1 MSEIYKSVREIRKK
15 SKPRVH
21 NPSQYISCWTE
32 KEVLDKEVVDA
43 LTVILRTRGCAW
55 ALESG
60 CSMCGYIN
68 DAMQKTVSDEDILQ
82 QFSDASKNLKDQKIV
97 KIFTSGSF
105 FDDREISA
113 FAKKKIIEI
122 LADKAEKISVESRL
136 EYISDE
142 RLRPTIEICENKD
155 VQLEAAVGLESA
167 NDRVLEH
174 SINKNIRFIDYLRAA
189 DVLKKNKVLVKT
201 YLLVKPPFLTEREAI
216 TDALNSVRA
225 IRNISNTISFNPVNI
240 QNYTL
245 VEHLWHRGEY
255 NPPWLWSL
263 VEILSESSKITNAR
277 LLSAPSGAGTKRGVH
292 NCGKCDDTVLKAV
305 QDFSLY
311 GNADVFGGLHC
322 DCKEEWHDV
331 LDLEHFARCT
341 LHRCYN

>member
-1 MSEIYKSVREIRKK
+1 MAPELCKRISEIRKK
-15 SKPRVH
+15 SKPWRYD
-21 NPSQYISCWTE
+21 PSRYISSWTE
-32 KEVLDKEVVDA
+32 KEVLNGEIVDA

-68 DAMQKTVSDEDILQ
+68 DAMQRAVSDEDILR
-82 QFSDASKNLKDQKIV
+82 QFSEAMRNIKGQKIV

-105 FDDREISA
+105 FDEGEISI
-113 FAKKKIIEI
+113 FTKKKIAEI
-122 LADKAEKISVESRL
+122 LADRVEKISVESRP

-142 RLRPTIEICENKD
+142 KLKPIIEICENKD
-155 VQLEAAVGLESA
+155 VRLEVSVGLESA
-167 NDRVLEH
+167 TDKILER
-174 SINKNIRFIDYLRAA
+174 SINKSFRFADYLRAT
-189 DVLKKNKVLVKT
+189 DVLKKNNALIKT
-201 YLLVKPPFLTEREAI
+201 YLLVKPPFLTEKDAVM
-216 TDALNSVRA
+216 DALNSVKS
-225 IRNISNTISFNPVNI
+225 IRDISNTISFNPVNI

-255 NPPWLWSL
+255 EPPWLWSL
-263 VEILSESSKITNAR
+263 VEILKESSKITNAR

-305 QDFSLY
+305 QNFSLY

-341 LHRCYN
+341 LST

>member
-1 MSEIYKSVREIRKK
+1 MAPELCKLVSEIRKK
-15 SKPRVH
+15 SKLYRYDT
-21 NPSQYISCWTE
+21 SRYISSWTE
-32 KEVLDKEVVDA
+32 KEVLNGEIVDA
-43 LTVILRTRGCAW
+43 LTIILRTRGCAW

-68 DAMQKTVSDEDILQ
+68 DTVQKAVSDEDILM
-82 QFSDASKNLKDQKIV
+82 QFSEAMKNLKNQKIV

-105 FDDREISA
+105 FDDGEISS
-113 FAKKKIIEI
+113 FARKKMIEI

-155 VQLEAAVGLESA
+155 AQLEVAVGLESA
-167 NDRVLEH
+167 NDAILEH
-174 SINKNIRFIDYLRAA
+174 SINKNIRFTDYLRAA
-189 DVLKKNKVLVKT
+189 EVLKENKVLVKT
-201 YLLVKPPFLTEREAI
+201 YLLVKPPFLTEKEAVM
-216 TDALNSVRA
+216 DALNSVRS
-225 IRNISNTISFNPVNI
+225 IRDISNTISFNPVNI

-255 NPPWLWSL
+255 EPPWLWSL
-263 VEILSESSKITNAR
+263 VEILKESSKITNAR

-305 QDFSLY
+305 QNFSLY

-322 DCKEEWHDV
+322 DCKEEWHDT
-331 LDLEHFARCT
+331 LDLEHFARCNLPT
-341 LHRCYN
+341 